1 MIVKCANGH
10 FYDTNKSKE
19 CPYCIK
25 KERERSERISE
36 LGNLPSFDVSFGP
49 VNEGVTVAMTPGET
63 GEVEIGC
70 YGQNHLQGMRAPGDS
85 VTVGI
90 YSKSAGTSYITGWLV
105 CVDGPEKGRDYRIYH
120 GKNWV
125 GKSPDMDITIHG
137 DQMIQSEKHCA
148 IVYDGKGN
156 KFYLTEGNGSLTYL
170 NGSLLNGSVELKLGD
185 EITIGNCKFEFV
197 PFCREGH
204 VWNAEEKA

>member
-63 GEVEIGC
+63 GEVEIG
-70 YGQNHLQGMRAPGDS
+70 
-85 VTVGI
+85 
-90 YSKSAGTSYITGWLV
+90 
-105 CVDGPEKGRDYRIYH
+105 
-120 GKNWV
+120 
-125 GKSPDMDITIHG
+125 
-137 DQMIQSEKHCA
+137 
-148 IVYDGKGN
+148 
-156 KFYLTEGNGSLTYL
+156 
-170 NGSLLNGSVELKLGD
+170 
-185 EITIGNCKFEFV
+185 
-197 PFCREGH
+197 
-204 VWNAEEKA
+204 